1 MEVAPLKNPYLS
13 SENFLNRAPALLVL
27 SDGTVFEGNSFGAD
41 GETIGEVVF
50 NTSMTGYQEILT
62 DPSYRGQMVTM
73 TYTQIGNYGVNYED
87 IESPGGPKVEGFIV
101 KEYLPFPSN
110 WRASEFGVHP
120 SVRMRNKVI
129 HSLADYLKEYNIVS
143 IEGIDTRALTRHLRD
158 HGSQMGIISTKDL
171 NPESL
176 LQKVRKHPGI
186 VGIDLVKEVTS
197 RRAYSWKEGV
207 WKWRENVKES
217 KYQSIKVSENRS
229 LKDPDTLLLGHS
241 DTILKRVV
249 VYDFGVKLSI
259 LRNLVD
265 AGFDVTVVPAKTP
278 AEKVLGMNPD
288 GVVLSNGP
296 GDPEAVTYAVKNTKK
311 LIGKKPLL
319 GICLGHQLL
328 GLALGGKTYKLK
340 FGHHGGNHPVMD
352 LATGKVA
359 ITAQNHNFCV
369 DIKQLKGQVNLTHK
383 NLYDGTEE
391 GMRHVELPV
400 FSVQYHP
407 EAGPGP
413 NDAGYIFNQFRE
425 MIEGRF

>member
-13 SENFLNRAPALLVL
+13 SENFPNRAPALLVL

-41 GETIGEVVF
+41 GKTIGEVVF

-62 DPSYRGQMVTM
+62 DPSYRGQIVTM

-110 WRASEFGVHP
+110 WRASEFGVYP

-158 HGSQMGIISTKDL
+158 NGSQMGIISTKDL

-176 LQKVRKHPGI
+176 LQKVMKQPGI

-197 RRAYSWKEGV
+197 RNAYSWKEGV
-207 WKWRENVKES
+207 WKWRLTPPYLPLTKG
-217 KYQSIKVSENRS
+217 
-229 LKDPDTLLLGHS
+229 GHGAV
-241 DTILKRVV
+241 KRVV

-369 DIKQLKGQVNLTHK
+369 DVKELKDKVVLTHK

-413 NDAGYIFNQFRE
+413 NDAGYIFKQFRE

>member
-1 MEVAPLKNPYLS
+1 MAVAPLKTSYSSP
-13 SENFLNRAPALLVL
+13 SENPSNKAKALLVL
-27 SDGTVFEGNSFGAD
+27 SDGTVFEANSFGAE

-62 DPSYRGQMVTM
+62 DPSYRGQIVTM
-73 TYTQIGNYGVNYED
+73 TYTQIGNYGVNSED
-87 IESPGGPKVEGFIV
+87 IESHGGPKVEGFIV

-110 WRASEFGVHP
+110 WRTEEFGVHP
-120 SVRMRNKVI
+120 PGRIKNKVL
-129 HSLADYLKEYNIVS
+129 HSLADYLKKYKIVG
-143 IEGIDTRALTRHLRD
+143 IEGIDTRALTRHLRN

-176 LQKVRKHPGI
+176 LEKVRKHPGI

-207 WKWRENVKES
+207 WKWHPANAGVQSSKFKVQSYES
-217 KYQSIKVSENRS
+217 KNPSLMTPRS
-229 LKDPDTLLLGHS
+229 L
-241 DTILKRVV
+241 LKKVV

-265 AGFDVTVVPAKTP
+265 AGFNVTVVPAKSP
-278 AEKVLGMNPD
+278 AEEVLDMNPD

-328 GLALGGKTYKLK
+328 GLALGGMTYKLK

-352 LATGKVA
+352 LATGKVE
-359 ITAQNHNFCV
+359 ITSQNHNFCV
-369 DIKQLKGQVNLTHK
+369 DIKELKGQVRLTHK

-391 GMRHVELPV
+391 GMRHVELPI

-413 NDAGYIFNQFRE
+413 NDASYIFKRFRE